1 MRLTTGQSHLSAIVQ
16 ARRFSLFG
24 HIARMPDET
33 DVKKILTASP
43 WRTRGDHQDD
53 LVLYRW
59 KLSNRTWNSIA
70 SLWVKQLTWLIIV
83 HYGIRVSTTP
93 GNPGNLLDLWP
104 PGNFCV

>member
-16 ARRFSLFG
+16 AQRFSLFG

-59 KLSNRTWNSIA
+59 KLSSRTWNSIA
-70 SLWVKQLTWLIIV
+70 SLWVKQLTWLRIV

-93 GNPGNLLDLWP
+93 GNHGNLL
-104 PGNFCV
+104 